1 MGNTAMCKVCGS
13 DKGLRTAGSPAHL
26 DHNAL
31 PDFYCMEHFPVQRP
45 LILVR
50 AHTDRCSTL
59 LARS

>member
-1 MGNTAMCKVCGS
+1 MGNTAVCKVCGS

-26 DHNAL
+26 DLNAL

-50 AHTDRCSTL
+50 AHIQSRLCVCL
-59 LARS
+59 